1 MQYPAMQSPQGR
13 RRARRPGAAIA
24 AAVASLLVS
33 ACGGGDDPAAPGG
46 HDGTEASNAR
56 QSLIEGLA
64 GVQRFDGYAAGV
76 LAAGWCKD
84 VPAAAAPAFL
94 NT

>member
-1 MQYPAMQSPQGR
+1 MQCPTMQSPQGG

-24 AAVASLLVS
+24 AAVAILLVS
-33 ACGGGDDPAAPGG
+33 ACGGGDDPAPGG

-56 QSLIEGLA
+56 PSLIAGLA

-84 VPAAAAPAFL
+84 VPVAAAPAFL